1 MLKPAIWK
9 APLKKKKKKKKKK
22 RKKKTLRAC
31 ATSLSLKGGGVM
43 GDVQY
48 DE

>member
-9 APLKKKKKKKKKK
+9 APLKKKKKKKKK

>member
-1 MLKPAIWK
+1 MEGAI
-9 APLKKKKKKKKKK
+9 KKKKKKDKKKK

-43 GDVQY
+43 GDVQC